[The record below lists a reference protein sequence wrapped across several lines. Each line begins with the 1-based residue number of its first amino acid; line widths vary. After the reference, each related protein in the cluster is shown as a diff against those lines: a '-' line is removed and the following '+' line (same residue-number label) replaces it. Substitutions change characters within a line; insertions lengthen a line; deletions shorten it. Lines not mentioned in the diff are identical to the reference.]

1 MKKAI
6 LLLSTLFFL
15 LSAQAQKSKK
25 KSKELSEK
33 EKRERTD
40 YQQSDP
46 VADTATK
53 FVGVIKYHMTSD
65 DPSMKDS
72 MIIVF
77 AEDKIKIT
85 MFYPGYKEND
95 IFKDIMI
102 ANFKDSTFLVLD
114 DRKKTYKTEKLG
126 ARNAGTEIS
135 LANYRKTGM
144 VMKLPCKEYSGEMTM
159 PDGEVFEAAVM
170 INNQYSYITV
180 QDYNFMNIHPVIMG
194 YKIVLGYRNKTAENE
209 NTYFLAYKIEPGDPS
224 AHFDLS
230 EYKAL

>member
-1 MKKAI
+1 MKKV
-6 LLLSTLFFL
+6 LLATAAFLFL

-25 KSKELSEK
+25 KDKDLSEK

-53 FVGVIKYHMTSD
+53 FIGVIKYHMTTD
-65 DPSMKDS
+65 DPSVKDS

-77 AEDKIKIT
+77 GEDKIKIT

-95 IFKDIMI
+95 VFKDIMI

-144 VMKLPCKEYSGEMTM
+144 VMKMPCKEFSGEIIM
-159 PDGEVFEAAVM
+159 PDGETFETAVF
-170 INNQYSYITV
+170 INNQYSYVTV
-180 QDYNFMNIHPVIMG
+180 QDYNFMNIHPVVMG
-194 YKIVLGYRNKTAENE
+194 YKIVLGYRNKTTDNE
-209 NTYFLAYKIEPGDPS
+209 NTYFLAYEIKPGDPA
-224 AHFDLS
+224 AHFDMA